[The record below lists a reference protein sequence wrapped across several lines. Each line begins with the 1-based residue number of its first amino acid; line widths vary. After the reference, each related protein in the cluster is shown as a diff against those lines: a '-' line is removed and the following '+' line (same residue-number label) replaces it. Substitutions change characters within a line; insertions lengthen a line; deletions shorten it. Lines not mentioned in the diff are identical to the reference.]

1 MWRQGELAAPVFV
14 RPPSI
19 PPSRWAAVALTGA
32 LTGALEE
39 GDGAEAAVA
48 LAGALTGAVGSEEGG
63 GAEAAVALAGALTGA
78 VGSEE
83 GGGAGAAV
91 TLAGALAVSP
101 GDGWVGEEYPVGLL
115 PVMARAPAEARGR
128 GRLGPA

>member
-1 MWRQGELAAPVFV
+1 MWRQGELVAPVFV

-39 GDGAEAAVA
+39 GD
-48 LAGALTGAVGSEEGG
+48 